1 MNFQSVLT
9 QQQHQYAMQQSQ
21 QRRSNTPSTNANS
34 IRSSLPPTTSTN
46 GHRSSSSTM
55 NGGHVQ
61 GNEYNNRSSGASPS
75 TGGGSFVTKIRQAP
89 SKLSSSGNN
98 GSSSSDATP
107 TNSPTTKSSN
117 IGGLLTQANNVSKTS
132 TSTNKNTAGSDMEPL
147 NSSGKWAVNE
157 RRLAQWQQQPYNLSP
172 ATHLNLEP
180 MLPPPRPELK
190 QKPLLVLDV
199 DETLVHA
206 SFTPAKP
213 FHVKITINVDGETGD
228 IFVAYR
234 PHLFTFLDAIL
245 PLFEVAIFTASQSC
259 YADQLMD
266 AIDPQ
271 GRLGRLRLFREHCT
285 EVNGARVKDLSLLGR
300 PLHRIALIDNSPVTY
315 LFQPRNAIPI
325 LSWFDDPRDTELLKM
340 LPMLRQ
346 LAQTPS
352 VYDVLDLWNC
362 SSQR

>member
-9 QQQHQYAMQQSQ
+9 QQQHQYAMQQS
-21 QRRSNTPSTNANS
+21 RRSNTPSSTNTNS
-34 IRSSLPPTTSTN
+34 IRSSLPPTTN
-46 GHRSSSSTM
+46 VHRSSSSAM

-61 GNEYNNRSSGASPS
+61 GNDYRSSGASPS

-89 SKLSSSGNN
+89 SKLSSNGNN

-117 IGGLLTQANNVSKTS
+117 IGGLLTQANNTVTKPT
-132 TSTNKNTAGSDMEPL
+132 TNANKNTSGSDMEPL

>member
-1 MNFQSVLT
+1 MNFQSVLNT
-9 QQQHQYAMQQSQ
+9 QQQQYASLMQQQQ
-21 QRRSNTPSTNANS
+21 QR
-34 IRSSLPPTTSTN
+34 
-46 GHRSSSSTM
+46 HSSTPTKM
-55 NGGHVQ
+55 
-61 GNEYNNRSSGASPS
+61 SSTPA
-75 TGGGSFVTKIRQAP
+75 GGSFVQKIRQAP
-89 SKLSSSGNN
+89 GKATPTNIKGSNN
-98 GSSSSDATP
+98 TGSSSSSSEGTP
-107 TNSPTTKSSN
+107 TSTPTRGSV
-117 IGGLLTQANNVSKTS
+117 GHGLLTQAKKET
-132 TSTNKNTAGSDMEPL
+132 KGSNDSSIQHH
-147 NSSGKWAVNE
+147 NSSEFVSASINGPSTTGAKWVVNE
-157 RRLAQWQQQPYNLSP
+157 RRLAQWQQQPHNLSP

-180 MLPPPRPELK
+180 MLPPPRPEHK
-190 QKPLLVLDV
+190 NKPLLVLDV

-213 FHVKITINVDGETGD
+213 FHVKITIHVDGESGD

-300 PLHRIALIDNSPVTY
+300 SLHRVALIDNSPVTY

-325 LSWFDDPRDTELLKM
+325 LSWFDDPRDTELLKL

-346 LAQTPS
+346 LAQAPS

-362 SSQR
+362 SQK

>member
-1 MNFQSVLT
+1 MAS
-9 QQQHQYAMQQSQ
+9 
-21 QRRSNTPSTNANS
+21 SNTQ
-34 IRSSLPPTTSTN
+34 RTS
-46 GHRSSSSTM
+46 G
-55 NGGHVQ
+55 
-61 GNEYNNRSSGASPS
+61 
-75 TGGGSFVTKIRQAP
+75 GGGSFVTKIRQVP
-89 SKLSSSGNN
+89 SKVSSGGNN
-98 GSSSSDATP
+98 TSSSSEGTP
-107 TNSPTTKSSN
+107 TNSPTTKTTTNNS
-117 IGGLLTQANNVSKTS
+117 IGGLLTQANSNGTLKTTASSSS
-132 TSTNKNTAGSDMEPL
+132 TGKTNGGGSEMEPL
-147 NSSGKWAVNE
+147 NHSGKWTVNE

-180 MLPPPRPELK
+180 MLPPPRLEHK
-190 QKPLLVLDV
+190 QRHLLVLDV

-300 PLHRIALIDNSPVTY
+300 PLHRIAIIDNSPVTY

-325 LSWFDDPRDTELLKM
+325 LSWFDDPRDTELLKL

-346 LAQTPS
+346 LAQSPS
-352 VYDVLDLWNC
+352 AYDVLDLWNC

>member
-1 MNFQSVLT
+1 
-9 QQQHQYAMQQSQ
+9 MQQSQ
-21 QRRSNTPSTNANS
+21 QRRSNTPSSTNANS
-34 IRSSLPPTTSTN
+34 IRSSLPPTTS
-46 GHRSSSSTM
+46 GHRSSSSNV
-55 NGGHVQ
+55 NGGH
-61 GNEYNNRSSGASPS
+61 GNEYQNRSSGASPS
-75 TGGGSFVTKIRQAP
+75 MGGGGSFVTKIRQAP
-89 SKLSSSGNN
+89 SKLSASGSNH
-98 GSSSSDATP
+98 SSSSDATP

-117 IGGLLTQANNVSKTS
+117 IGNLLTQANVTKPSSS
-132 TSTNKNTAGSDMEPL
+132 TTTNKNTAGSDMEPL
-147 NSSGKWAVNE
+147 NGSGKWAVNE

-346 LAQTPS
+346 LSQSPS